1 MAGKSGGQSTTAT
14 STKGTAD
21 DATWST
27 AEVAELRETLQG
39 EIDRLTRELAE
50 AQTDLVD
57 LVQDT
62 QDIVG
67 DDQADVGSKAIEREH
82 EAAMAANTRD
92 VLAQYQHALERVDAD
107 LQGVCDEYASM
118 PLLYAAGGLAKQP
131 PQCVGT
137 CEVNQGLRSS
147 QAPPAACSTSSSR
160 GSSCS
165 WRGRARASRRTSR
178 ARWPRSPAAAS
189 AARSCG

>member
-39 EIDRLTRELAE
+39 GIDRLTRELAE

-107 LQGVCDEYASM
+107 LQGVCEGC
-118 PLLYAAGGLAKQP
+118 GGVIPKLRVQAFP
-131 PQCVGT
+131 RATLCV
-137 CEVNQGLRSS
+137 
-147 QAPPAACSTSSSR
+147 ACK
-160 GSSCS
+160 
-165 WRGRARASRRTSR
+165 
-178 ARWPRSPAAAS
+178 S
-189 AARSCG
+189 AQKR